1 MADMPRNLRYL
12 TGEVERLANERGIAM
27 LRLRTLVAN
36 EVVAQ
41 MLPEGIVKGGTSIKF
56 RYGDAATR
64 FTRDL
69 DAARVSDET
78 TFVAKLERS
87 LADGWGPFTATVAPG
102 EPREID
108 GLDPAY
114 VMHPYDIKLSYR
126 GRQWCTVPLEVGHDE
141 IGDADEPEW
150 RAPTEEVLGVF
161 SRLGLPEPGP
171 VPVMPVRF
179 QVAQKLHAVSTP
191 GGHRAH
197 DLVDLQLIAANERL
211 DLAVLRATCER
222 LFSYRQQQAW
232 PPTITA
238 GPGWAD
244 VYDSQS
250 DGLNV
255 IDGVDAATNW
265 ANALIRDIA
274 SAQ

>member
-1 MADMPRNLRYL
+1 MRR
-12 TGEVERLANERGIAM
+12 R
-27 LRLRTLVAN
+27 
-36 EVVAQ
+36 
-41 MLPEGIVKGGTSIKF
+41 
-56 RYGDAATR
+56 
-64 FTRDL
+64 
-69 DAARVSDET
+69 
-78 TFVAKLERS
+78 
-87 LADGWGPFTATVAPG
+87 
-102 EPREID
+102 
-108 GLDPAY
+108 PA
-114 VMHPYDIKLSYR
+114 
-126 GRQWCTVPLEVGHDE
+126 
-141 IGDADEPEW
+141 
-150 RAPTEEVLGVF
+150 
-161 SRLGLPEPGP
+161 
-171 VPVMPVRF
+171 
-179 QVAQKLHAVSTP
+179 P